1 MHLLKKDLPTG
12 RLSFSQ
18 IDTYLNCPKKYE
30 WRYIIKPDIITS
42 APLMIAGSSIHD
54 AIAIVLRL
62 MMKKKQVDITNIRN
76 NAQRSLE
83 KELNAMQETVGKE
96 LLPDYTK
103 ERLLIEHKALFT
115 TWNMEIVPE
124 FRPTAVEEEINTTI
138 GGYPFIMYIDAVH
151 NDELVV
157 DWKFTASPK
166 NKHHIAN
173 SLQLTVYSIG
183 TQLDRVAFG
192 SLVRPKAG
200 REKNWKP
207 SVNMIK
213 GTRTNAERSWAERVV
228 KLAGDGIR
236 AGHFPYCTPENFLC
250 NVKYCDMY
258 PLCRGKDEAERVTP
272 KWCEAFI

>member
-18 IDTYLNCPKKYE
+18 VDTYLNCPKKYE
-30 WRYIIKPDIITS
+30 WRYIIKPDIL
-42 APLMIAGSSIHD
+42 APSPMMIAGSSIHE
-54 AIAIVLRL
+54 AIAKVLRL
-62 MMKKKQVDITNIRN
+62 MMKKKKVDFQQIKSDANEFLKKELDH
-76 NAQRSLE
+76 AQRTIGDEVFPDRAKQQLL
-83 KELNAMQETVGKE
+83 KEHN
-96 LLPDYTK
+96 
-103 ERLLIEHKALFT
+103 ALFIE
-115 TWNMEIVPE
+115 WNNDIVPE
-124 FRPTAVEEEINTTI
+124 FAPTAVEEEINTKI

-151 NDELVV
+151 NNELVI

-200 REKNWKP
+200 RERNWKP
-207 SVNMIK
+207 SINMIK
-213 GTRTNAERSWAERVV
+213 GIRTNAERNWGEQVV

-236 AGHFPYCTPENFLC
+236 ARHFPYCTPENFLC

>member
-12 RLSFSQ
+12 RLSFTQ

-30 WRYIIKPDIITS
+30 WRYIIKPEMAPS
-42 APLMIAGSSIHD
+42 PLMTAGGSIHE
-54 AIAIVLRL
+54 AVATVLRL
-62 MMKKKQVDITNIRN
+62 MMKNKQVDISKIRN
-76 NAQRSLE
+76 AAQSALE
-83 KELNAMQETVGKE
+83 KELNRIQQLVGKE
-96 LLPDYTK
+96 LFPDFNK

-124 FRPTAVEEEINTTI
+124 FKPTAVEEEISTTI

-151 NDELVV
+151 NNELVV

-166 NKHHIAN
+166 NKYQIAN

-200 REKNWKP
+200 RERNWKP

-213 GTRTNAERSWAERVV
+213 GTRTKAERNWGEKVV
-228 KLAGDGIR
+228 QLAGDGIR
-236 AGHFPYCTPENFLC
+236 ARHFPYCTPENFLC
-250 NVKYCDMY
+250 NVKYCDVY

-272 KWCEAFI
+272 KWCQAFI

>member
-12 RLSFSQ
+12 RLSFTQ
-18 IDTYLNCPKKYE
+18 VDTYLNCPKKYE
-30 WRYIIKPDIITS
+30 WRYIIKPELIAPS
-42 APLMIAGSSIHD
+42 PLMIAGGSIHEV
-54 AIAIVLRL
+54 IATVLRH
-62 MMKKKQVDITNIRN
+62 MMKKKKINPHHLIQ
-76 NAQRSLE
+76 NAHLALAT
-83 KELNAMQETVGKE
+83 ELNKVQKLVGEETFG
-96 LLPDYTK
+96 DYQK
-103 ERLLIEHKALFT
+103 NRLLEEHNSLFLE
-115 TWNMEIVPE
+115 WNREIVPE
-124 FRPTAVEEEINTTI
+124 FKPTAVEEEINVTI
-138 GGYPFIMYIDAVH
+138 GGYPFIMYIDAIH
-151 NDELVV
+151 NNELVI

-166 NKHHIAN
+166 NKYQIAN

-200 REKNWKP
+200 RERNWKP

-213 GTRTNAERSWAERVV
+213 GTRTNSERSWAEKVV

-236 AGHFPYCTPENFLC
+236 ARHFPYCTPENFLC

-258 PLCRGKDEAERVTP
+258 PLCRGKDEAERDTP

>member
-18 IDTYLNCPKKYE
+18 VDTYLNCPKKYE
-30 WRYIIKPDIITS
+30 WRYIIKPDIVAP

-54 AIAIVLRL
+54 AIATVLTS
-62 MMKKKQVDITNIRN
+62 MMKKKLIDYKKILAKSN
-76 NAQRSLE
+76 NALKRELE
-83 KELNAMQETVGKE
+83 HVQKTVGNE
-96 LLPDYTK
+96 LLTDFTK
-103 ERLLIEHKALFT
+103 DRLLLEHRALFIE
-115 TWNMEIVPE
+115 WNNDIVPE

-166 NKHHIAN
+166 NKYQIAN

-213 GTRTNAERSWAERVV
+213 GTRTNAERSWGEKVV

-236 AGHFPYCTPENFLC
+236 ARHFPYCTPENFLC